1 MTSQL
6 PTRSGFRW
14 SVNEVLA
21 LQREFELLGWSI
33 DQIAQK
39 HNRTTNAII
48 FKLDQEGFAD
58 YNDLCSNL
66 YNSESDNNSSEIS
79 LEYNYDDNDSETDYN
94 SENNV
99 YKLSHRVYNLEKIIL
114 DININIKN
122 MWSYIK
128 HSNQIG
134 NDLN

>member
-1 MTSQL
+1 MTTQL

-21 LQREFELLGWSI
+21 LQREFELLGLTI
-33 DQIAQK
+33 DEIAQK

-58 YNDLCSNL
+58 YNEMYSNL
-66 YNSESDNNSSEIS
+66 HNSESDDNSSEIS

-94 SENNV
+94 SENDV
-99 YKLSHRVYNLEKIIL
+99 YNLSHRVHNLEKNIL
-114 DININIKN
+114 DINITIKN

-128 HSNQIG
+128 HSNHISNG
-134 NDLN
+134 LN